1 MPLPIMGAL
10 TTALMG
16 GSILQ
21 GVQQSKEQKKIAEQ
35 QEEAA
40 ERQEELIKE
49 QNRKLER
56 IAERSKS
63 NPQAGAQAAALL
75 QQKQYSVLDYEE
87 LPYNQENIRKYKS
100 INNLLRHARY
110 LPSKSSGVF
119 LVTPGGEELIGY
131 IGWEGDCI
139 IALEVAKDFRGLGFG
154 DILVEKAI
162 DSGCKKLTVD
172 TNNTKAI
179 NLYKKHGFTEGTVN
193 GKRMIMIKFKQK
205 QYSIWGS
212 VAKKVAEGYA
222 KAKPKLTPLVQSA
235 TEKYA
240 KIKPQVKPF
249 LKDVAKAGN
258 TAFGDGIASNIA
270 TGTAM
275 GVTGYGVGKVI
286 QHNMKK
292 NNLDVDENGTMY
304 QKSYSVLSG
313 IGTAFKAVNKSLTP
327 KVVSSLKKPT
337 TWLIGA
343 GIGGVPTALG
353 YVADKSQMEEQAN
366 ATRQQRQYSAVGSIL
381 KSGLSLVKGKA
392 VKAGQGV
399 ANWTKPIR
407 THTMQTIAGTASNLA
422 SFGLAGTKNVQKFGE
437 ALSKGNSEI
446 ARNAGNWIK
455 NHKTAANAI
464 SVLPGAAVA
473 GVTFD
478 GVSNAI
484 NKTGKTVDP
493 GAYKYQDSKEQKVE

>member
-1 MPLPIMGAL
+1 MAFPVMAL
-10 TTALMG
+10 LTG

-35 QEEAA
+35 QEEAS

-56 IAERSKS
+56 IAEKAKS
-63 NPQAGAQAAALL
+63 NPQAGEQAAALV
-75 QQKQYSVLDYEE
+75 QQ
-87 LPYNQENIRKYKS
+87 R
-100 INNLLRHARY
+100 
-110 LPSKSSGVF
+110 
-119 LVTPGGEELIGY
+119 
-131 IGWEGDCI
+131 
-139 IALEVAKDFRGLGFG
+139 
-154 DILVEKAI
+154 
-162 DSGCKKLTVD
+162 
-172 TNNTKAI
+172 
-179 NLYKKHGFTEGTVN
+179 
-193 GKRMIMIKFKQK
+193 
-205 QYSIWGS
+205 QYSIGGIFRLARMKAAPMIS
-212 VAKKVAEGYA
+212 KMKASPIVSQ
-222 KAKPKLTPLVQSA
+222 AKPLM
-235 TEKYA
+235 
-240 KIKPQVKPF
+240 
-249 LKDVAKAGN
+249 KDIAKAGN

-286 QHNMKK
+286 QHNMRK

-327 KVVSSLKKPT
+327 KVVSSLKKPS

-343 GIGGVPTALG
+343 AIGAAPTALG

-366 ATRQQRQYSAVGSIL
+366 ATRQQRQYSAGSIF
-381 KSGLSLVKGKA
+381 KSALNLAKST
-392 VKAGQGV
+392 KAGQAV
-399 ANWTKPIR
+399 ADWTRPIR
-407 THTMQTIAGTASNLA
+407 THTMQTITGAASNLA

-446 ARNAGNWIK
+446 AKNAGNWIK

-464 SVLPGAAVA
+464 SILPGAAVA

-484 NKTGKTVDP
+484 NKTGKIVDP

>member
-1 MPLPIMGAL
+1 MGWLMPVL
-10 TTALMG
+10 TG

-21 GVQQSKEQKKIAEQ
+21 GVQQSREQEKIAKQ
-35 QEEAA
+35 QEEAS

-56 IAERSKS
+56 IAEKSKS

-75 QQKQYSVLDYEE
+75 QQKQYSVPDYKE

-100 INNLLRHARY
+100 IDNLLRHARY
-110 LPSKSSGVF
+110 LPGKSDGVF
-119 LVTPGGEELIGY
+119 LVTPGEELIGY
-131 IGWEGDCI
+131 VGWEGDCV
-139 IALEVAKDFRGLGFG
+139 IALEVAKNFRGLGFG
-154 DILVEKAI
+154 DILIEKAI

-172 TNNTKAI
+172 TNNSKAI
-179 NLYKKHGFTEGTVN
+179 NLYKKHGFSEGTVN
-193 GKRMIMIKFKQK
+193 GRRMIMIRFKQK
-205 QYSIWGS
+205 QYSAWGS

-222 KAKPKLTPLVQSA
+222 KVKPRLTPLVQDV

-258 TAFGDGIASNIA
+258 TAFSDGIASNVA
-270 TGTAM
+270 TGAVM
-275 GVTGYGVGKVI
+275 GVTGYGVGKAI

-292 NNLDVDENGTMY
+292 NNLDVDENGALY

-313 IGTAFKAVNKSLTP
+313 IGSAFKAANKSITP
-327 KVVSSLKKPT
+327 KITANLKKKS
-337 TWLIGA
+337 TWLVGA
-343 GIGGVPTALG
+343 GIGAVPTGLG
-353 YVADKSQMEEQAN
+353 YIADKSQMDEQVD
-366 ATRQQRQYSAVGSIL
+366 ATNQQRQYSVGSIL
-381 KSGLSLVKGKA
+381 KSGLGLVKGKA
-392 VKAGQGV
+392 IKAGQGV

-407 THTMQTIAGTASNLA
+407 EHPMQTITGAASNLA

-437 ALSKGNSEI
+437 ALSKGNSDL
-446 ARNAGNWIK
+446 AKSAGNWIK

-464 SVLPGAAVA
+464 SILPGAAVA

-478 GVSNAI
+478 GVNNAI
-484 NKTGKTVDP
+484 TKAGKTVDP
-493 GAYKYQDSKEQKVE
+493 GAYKYQNSKEQKVE

>member
-1 MPLPIMGAL
+1 MGWLMPVL
-10 TTALMG
+10 TG

-21 GVQQSKEQKKIAEQ
+21 GVQQSREQKKIAEQ
-35 QEEAA
+35 QEEAS

-75 QQKQYSVLDYEE
+75 QQKQYSIPDYKE

-100 INNLLRHARY
+100 LDNLLRHARY
-110 LPSKSSGVF
+110 ISGKSDGVF
-119 LVTPGGEELIGY
+119 LVTPGEEELIGY
-131 IGWEGDCI
+131 VGWEGDCI

-162 DSGCKKLTVD
+162 SSGCKKLTVD

-205 QYSIWGS
+205 QYSIGGLLRL
-212 VAKKVAEGYA
+212 ARMKAA
-222 KAKPKLTPLVQSA
+222 PMINQAKPL
-235 TEKYA
+235 
-240 KIKPQVKPF
+240 

-258 TAFGDGIASNIA
+258 DAFSDGIASNVA
-270 TGTAM
+270 TGAVM
-275 GVTGYGVGKVI
+275 GVTGYGAGKLI

-292 NNLDVDENGTMY
+292 NNLDIDENGTMY

-313 IGTAFKAVNKSLTP
+313 ISTALKAANKSITP
-327 KVVSSLKKPT
+327 KITANLKKPS

-343 GIGGVPTALG
+343 GIGAVPTGLG
-353 YVADKSQMEEQAN
+353 YIADKSQVGEQID
-366 ATRQQRQYSAVGSIL
+366 ATKQQRQYSAIGSIF
-381 KSGLSLVKGKA
+381 KSGMGFVKENAIKA
-392 VKAGQGV
+392 RQGV
-399 ANWTKPIR
+399 ADWTRPIR
-407 THTMQTIAGTASNLA
+407 SHPMQTITGAASNLA
-422 SFGLAGTKNVQKFGE
+422 SFGLAGTKNVQKFGD
-437 ALSKGNSEI
+437 ALSKGNSDL
-446 ARNAGNWIK
+446 AKSAGNWIK
-455 NHKTAANAI
+455 NHKSAANAI

-478 GVSNAI
+478 GVNNAI
-484 NKTGKTVDP
+484 TKAGKTVDP
-493 GAYKYQDSKEQKVE
+493 GAYKYQNSKEQKVE